1 MFLTT
6 IIKSGSTVVHRGHRL
21 AGSVRV
27 PILAHWPLGWGGCIT
42 ASPFDRATG
51 NVAHLLPR
59 ADVEDTKSTAKAVEN
74 SVFVKD
80 PSRPSSIEMVERDS
94 A

>member
-27 PILAHWPLGWGGCIT
+27 PILAHWPLGWGGVLQPAHSIERQGTSLISCLARTSKTLNQQLKQLKI
-42 ASPFDRATG
+42 ASSSKIRR
-51 NVAHLLPR
+51 AHLRL
-59 ADVEDTKSTAKAVEN
+59 KW
-74 SVFVKD
+74 
-80 PSRPSSIEMVERDS
+80 
-94 A
+94 